1 MDFAQEK
8 PFSELVR
15 AVREAGDV
23 LLSLWPGKSN
33 AAKSLSISQKDDGSL
48 VSEADIRSNE
58 ILMKALAALYPGDA
72 IFSEEVTPDL
82 DSLRASRRTWIIDP
96 LDGTSAFLEGR
107 DDFSI
112 LVGLAE
118 NHRASAGIL
127 YLVARDQMLLAQDG
141 HGAFCNGQAIHVSR
155 FQKPRA
161 GKVYFRHCTSPVE
174 GLASPHMDSGLA
186 LAQVAM
192 GELDGVVLKMKTHKE
207 WDLAAPMAILQEAG
221 ATVTD
226 ERGGDIPLGIGDIGF
241 TYLIASNGL
250 VHDELLSIV
259 ATLG

>member
-1 MDFAQEK
+1 MEFANEK

-23 LLSLWPGKSN
+23 LLSLWPGKTRSEMGL
-33 AAKSLSISQKDDGSL
+33 AISRKDDGSL
-48 VSEADIRSNE
+48 VSEADIQSNE
-58 ILMKALAALYPGDA
+58 ILMKALSSLYPGDT
-72 IFSEEVTPDL
+72 IFSEEVAPDL
-82 DSLRASRRTWIIDP
+82 ASLRSSQRTWIIDP

-118 NHRASAGIL
+118 NHRAAAGIL

-141 HGAFCNGQAIHVSR
+141 RGAFCNGLPIHVSHVR
-155 FQKPRA
+155 KPRP

-221 ATVTD
+221 ARVSD
-226 ERGGDIPLGIGDIGF
+226 ERGGEIPLGIGDIGF

-250 VHDELLSIV
+250 VHDELLSM
-259 ATLG
+259 AAALC